1 MRFLRVP
8 LALVLLLAFTGC
20 GFVHFGRLPKSGPSD
35 AALNIAYSDLSTAHK
50 VLKQELALSRKEGES
65 LRSALENRG
74 GSPAASAELVARLNE
89 TARELA
95 TLRAS
100 YAKLNETK
108 SPSAASA
115 TRAGELEEK
124 LAVSLRNYTQLQE
137 ENTRLR
143 TEVDRTQAE
152 NTTLTVRVKA
162 AVAENEQAQNAL
174 SQLNTELLAQKE
186 ARGRAE
192 QQAAATAAQLT
203 AVIARTDAKPA
214 TLTDAREAS
223 ATGAAAIAAPLRIAN
238 APANDAP
245 PTAELRTNPARL
257 TPPPTTATTADAPRI
272 HLVQPND
279 TLEKIAQKYYG
290 DPARWRSIYFA
301 NNALLSGG
309 RPLKTG
315 MELEIPRD

>member
-1 MRFLRVP
+1 MRFLRIP
-8 LALVLLLAFTGC
+8 LALVLLLSFTGC

-50 VLKQELALSRKEGES
+50 VLKQELALSRKEGAA
-65 LRSALENRG
+65 LRTALENRDG
-74 GSPAASAELVARLNE
+74 GTAASPELVARLNE
-89 TARELA
+89 TTRELA
-95 TLRAS
+95 ALRAS
-100 YAKLNETK
+100 YARLSETK
-108 SPSAASA
+108 SPSVASA

-152 NTTLTVRVKA
+152 NTTLTVRVKSV
-162 AVAENEQAQNAL
+162 VAQNEQAQSAL

-186 ARGRAE
+186 ARARAE

-203 AVIARTDAKPA
+203 AAMARIDAKPG
-214 TLTDAREAS
+214 TLADTREPS
-223 ATGAAAIAAPLRIAN
+223 ATGAAAIAAPLRIAI
-238 APANDAP
+238 AHANDASA
-245 PTAELRTNPARL
+245 TAALRTNPARL
-257 TPPPTTATTADAPRI
+257 APPPTTVTAADAPRI
-272 HLVQPND
+272 HVVQSTD

-301 NNALLSGG
+301 NNAVLSGG
-309 RPLKTG
+309 RPLTNG
-315 MELEIPRD
+315 MQLEIPRD